1 MEGDYFICGEKELSF
16 LKEKDARIKE
26 AILRIG
32 VIKRKV
38 IPDLFT
44 ALVSSITAQQIS
56 SKAHETLWNR
66 MLNGIGGMSA
76 EKINSIEIEKLQ
88 SFGMSFKKAGYIK
101 NAAAKIVSGEF
112 DISALNN
119 MDDEKVVETLT
130 SLDGIGVWSA
140 EMLMIFSM
148 RRPNVLSF
156 GDFAIQRGLRMI
168 YHHRKITRALF
179 EKYRR
184 RFSPYCSAV
193 SLYIWAVS
201 SGEYEGYR
209 DFAPKN
215 AKK

>member
-1 MEGDYFICGEKELSF
+1 MDGGDFICGEKELEF
-16 LKEKDARIKE
+16 LKERDARLKE
-26 AILRIG
+26 VISRVG
-32 VIKRKV
+32 VIKRRAM
-38 IPDLFT
+38 PDLFE
-44 ALVSSITAQQIS
+44 ALVRSITAQQIS

-66 MLNGIGGMSA
+66 MLNGIGGISA
-76 EKINSIEIEKLQ
+76 EKIDALEIEKLQ

-112 DISALNN
+112 DISALRN

-168 YHHRKITRALF
+168 YRHRRITRALF
-179 EKYRR
+179 EKYHR
-184 RFSPYCSAV
+184 RFSPYCSAA
-193 SLYIWAVS
+193 SLYIWEIS
-201 SGEYEGYR
+201 SGKYEGYR
-209 DFAPKN
+209 DLAPKSG
-215 AKK
+215 KK

>member
-16 LKEKDARIKE
+16 LKEKDARMKE

-32 VIKRKV
+32 AIKRKV

-56 SKAHETLWNR
+56 SKAHETLWKR

-112 DISALNN
+112 DISALHNR
-119 MDDEKVVETLT
+119 DDEKVVETLT

-184 RFSPYCSAV
+184 RFSPYCSAA

>member
-16 LKEKDARIKE
+16 LKEKDARMKE

-101 NAAAKIVSGEF
+101 NAAAKIMSGEF
-112 DISALNN
+112 DISALKN

-168 YHHRKITRALF
+168 YNTRPL
-179 EKYRR
+179 
-184 RFSPYCSAV
+184 
-193 SLYIWAVS
+193 
-201 SGEYEGYR
+201 
-209 DFAPKN
+209 
-215 AKK
+215 